1 MLSELG
7 VGERARGQT
16 SGSGDHEI
24 ASRRLALGVAGGLV
38 IGFLALFAIVGMTV
52 WLGERSNTLF
62 QEAAVQR
69 DTRIA
74 AVELRD
80 ALRTAESSQRGYLLT
95 GNEIYLAPY
104 DTAKARARQQ
114 ISDLERRVVT
124 ASRPLPFLSRLREAV
139 DEKLGEMDQ
148 SVALKR
154 AGSDADALSIIR
166 SNRGKA
172 LMDEINV
179 FLYGAMLDADER
191 STLFE
196 VEQQNNAAMLRW
208 VSLVATFVIVLV
220 VAAVAFTVYR
230 NRQEI
235 AQARDEVRAINLTLE
250 ERVERRTQELA
261 LARERAEVLLS
272 EVNHRVAN
280 SLQLV
285 AALVHMQSK
294 TVTDES
300 AKGALKE
307 TETRIQAISQI
318 HKSLYTSSD
327 VTSVA
332 LKDYLGVMLDNLDV
346 AMRNDGHT
354 ARLTSVL
361 DPVLLPTDQ
370 SISLGVVATE
380 LVTNAFK
387 YAYPAGQSGD
397 IRVMLRKLPEG
408 QAELVVQDDGIGLG
422 ATVRPGGTGLGSKII
437 AAMAAALKTNVEYI
451 NRTPGTAA
459 RLVFSTAQSA

>member
-1 MLSELG
+1 M
-7 VGERARGQT
+7 
-16 SGSGDHEI
+16 
-24 ASRRLALGVAGGLV
+24 ASNRLAFAVAGGLV
-38 IGFLALFAIVGMTV
+38 IGFLALIAMVGMTV
-52 WLGERSNTLF
+52 WLGERSNTVF
-62 QEAAVQR
+62 QETALQR

-95 GNEIYLAPY
+95 GNEIYLAPF
-104 DTAKARARQQ
+104 DTAKSRAGQQ
-114 ISDLERRVVT
+114 LSDLARFVIAESEPT
-124 ASRPLPFLSRLREAV
+124 PLMSRLREAV

-148 SVALKR
+148 SIALKR
-154 AGSDADALSIIR
+154 AGSDVDALSMIR

-179 FLYGAMLDADER
+179 YLYGAMLDADEK

-196 VEQQNNAAMLRW
+196 IEQKKNAAMLRW
-208 VSLVATFVIVLV
+208 VSTVAAFVIVLV

-235 AQARDEVRAINLTLE
+235 AQARDEVRAVNLTLE

-261 LARERAEVLLS
+261 LARERAELLLS

-285 AALVHMQSK
+285 SALVHMQSK

-318 HKSLYTSSD
+318 HKSLYTSRD

-332 LKDYLGVMLDNLDV
+332 LDDYLGVMLENLGV

-354 ARLTSVL
+354 ARLTSML
-361 DPVLLPTDQ
+361 DPVILPTDE

-397 IRVMLRKLPEG
+397 IHVMLRKLPEG
-408 QAELVVQDDGIGLG
+408 RAELVVQDDGIGLG
-422 ATVRPGGTGLGSKII
+422 AAVHPGGTGLGSKII
-437 AAMAAALKTNVEYI
+437 SAMAAALKTNVEYVS
-451 NRTPGTAA
+451 RTPGTAA
-459 RLVFSTAQSA
+459 RLVFSTAHAL

>member
-1 MLSELG
+1 M
-7 VGERARGQT
+7 
-16 SGSGDHEI
+16 
-24 ASRRLALGVAGGLV
+24 ASSRLALGVAGGLV
-38 IGFLALFAIVGMTV
+38 IGFLALIAMVGMTV

-62 QEAAVQR
+62 QETASQR

-104 DTAKARARQQ
+104 DTAKARAGQQ
-114 ISDLERRVVT
+114 MSDLARFLVT
-124 ASRPLPFLSRLREAV
+124 GSQPPPFLPKLREAV

-148 SVALKR
+148 SIALKR
-154 AGSDADALSIIR
+154 AGSDADALSMIR

-172 LMDEINV
+172 LMDEVNV
-179 FLYGAMLDADER
+179 FLYGVMLDADEK
-191 STLFE
+191 STQFGI
-196 VEQQNNAAMLRW
+196 EQQNNAVMLRQ
-208 VSLVATFVIVLV
+208 VSIVAAFVIVLV
-220 VAAVAFTVYR
+220 VSAVAYTVNR

-250 ERVERRTQELA
+250 DRVETRTHELA
-261 LARERAEVLLS
+261 LARERAELLLS

-285 AALVHMQSK
+285 AALVHMQSR

-307 TETRIQAISQI
+307 TETRIQAIGQI

-332 LKDYLGVMLDNLDV
+332 LNDYLGVMLDNLGV

-361 DPVLLPTDQ
+361 DPVSLPTDE

-387 YAYPAGQSGD
+387 YAYPAGQPGD

-408 QAELVVQDDGIGLG
+408 RAELVVQDDGVGLG

-459 RLVFSTAQSA
+459 RLVFSTAQTL

>member
-1 MLSELG
+1 M
-7 VGERARGQT
+7 T
-16 SGSGDHEI
+16 SS
-24 ASRRLALGVAGGLV
+24 RLALGVAGGLV
-38 IGFLALFAIVGMTV
+38 IGFLALLAMVAMTV

-62 QEAAVQR
+62 QETASQR

-114 ISDLERRVVT
+114 QADLARFLT
-124 ASRPLPFLSRLREAV
+124 TGSQPTPLLSRLREAV

-148 SVALKR
+148 SIGLKR
-154 AGSDADALSIIR
+154 AGADADALSIIR

-179 FLYGAMLDADER
+179 FLYGAMLDADEK
-191 STLFE
+191 STQFGS
-196 VEQQNNAAMLRW
+196 EQQHNAAMLRW
-208 VSLVATFVIVLV
+208 ASIVAAVVIVLV
-220 VAAVAFTVYR
+220 VATVAFTVYR

-235 AQARDEVRAINLTLE
+235 AQARDEVRAANLSLE
-250 ERVERRTQELA
+250 ARVETRTRELA

-300 AKGALKE
+300 ARGALQE
-307 TETRIQAISQI
+307 TQSRIEAISQI
-318 HKSLYTSSD
+318 HRSLYTSGD

-332 LKDYLGVMLDNLDV
+332 LKDYLGVMLENLGV
-346 AMRNDGHT
+346 AMRKDGYT
-354 ARLTSVL
+354 ARLTTML
-361 DPVLLPTDQ
+361 DPVSLSTDE

-397 IRVMLRKLPEG
+397 IRVMLRNLAEG
-408 QAELVVQDDGIGLG
+408 RAELVVQDDGVGLG
-422 ATVRPGGTGLGSKII
+422 STVRPGGTGLGSKII
-437 AAMAAALKTNVEYI
+437 TAMAATLKTNVEYV
-451 NRTPGTAA
+451 NRAPGTAA
-459 RLVFSTAQSA
+459 RLVFSTAQAA

>member
-1 MLSELG
+1 M
-7 VGERARGQT
+7 
-16 SGSGDHEI
+16 
-24 ASRRLALGVAGGLV
+24 ASSRLALGVTGGLV

-52 WLGERSNTLF
+52 WLGERSNSLL
-62 QEAAVQR
+62 QETALQR

-104 DTAKARARQQ
+104 DTAKARARRQLT
-114 ISDLERRVVT
+114 DLDRFVT
-124 ASRPLPFLSRLREAV
+124 TPTEPPPFLPRLRDAV
-139 DEKLGEMDQ
+139 DEKLREMDQ
-148 SVALKR
+148 SIALKR
-154 AGSDADALSIIR
+154 AGSDAEALSIIR

-172 LMDEINV
+172 LMDEVNV
-179 FLYGAMLDADER
+179 FLYGAMLDADEK

-196 VEQQNNAAMLRW
+196 VEQQNNAAMLRL
-208 VSLVATFVIVLV
+208 VSIVGAFVIVLV

-235 AQARDEVRAINLTLE
+235 AQARDEVRAANLSLE
-250 ERVERRTQELA
+250 ERVETRTHELA
-261 LARERAEVLLS
+261 LARERAELLLS

-285 AALVHMQSK
+285 AALVHMQTK

-307 TETRIQAISQI
+307 TETRIQAISLI
-318 HKSLYTSSD
+318 HKSLYTSGD

-332 LKDYLGVMLDNLDV
+332 LDEYLGVMLENLGV

-354 ARLTSVL
+354 ARLTSML
-361 DPVLLPTDQ
+361 DAVVLPTDE
-370 SISLGVVATE
+370 SISLGVIATE

-387 YAYPAGQSGD
+387 YAYSAGQTGV
-397 IRVMLRKLPEG
+397 IRVVLRKLPG
-408 QAELVVQDDGIGLG
+408 GRAELVVQDDGIGLDG
-422 ATVRPGGTGLGSKII
+422 TRNPGGTGLGSKII
-437 AAMAAALKTNVEYI
+437 AAMAATLKTNVEYI
-451 NRTPGTAA
+451 NRRPGTAA
-459 RLVFSTAQSA
+459 RLVFSTAQAA

>member
-1 MLSELG
+1 M
-7 VGERARGQT
+7 
-16 SGSGDHEI
+16 
-24 ASRRLALGVAGGLV
+24 GVAGGLI

-62 QEAAVQR
+62 QETALQR
-69 DTRIA
+69 DARTA

-104 DTAKARARQQ
+104 DTAKVRAQQ
-114 ISDLERRVVT
+114 QMSDLGRLVV
-124 ASRPLPFLSRLREAV
+124 SKSDPPPFLPRLREAV

-148 SVALKR
+148 SIALKR

-172 LMDEINV
+172 LMDEVNI
-179 FLYGAMLDADER
+179 FLYAAILNADET
-191 STLFE
+191 STLFGI
-196 VEQQNNAAMLRW
+196 EQQNNAAMLRL
-208 VSLVATFVIVLV
+208 VSIVAALVIILV
-220 VAAVAFTVYR
+220 VAKVAITVYR

-235 AQARDEVRAINLTLE
+235 AQARDEVRAVNLTLE
-250 ERVERRTQELA
+250 ERVESRTHELA

-285 AALVHMQSK
+285 AALVNMQSK
-294 TVTDES
+294 TVTEES

-307 TETRIQAISQI
+307 TEARIQAISQI
-318 HKSLYTSSD
+318 HKSLYTSGD

-332 LKDYLGVMLDNLDV
+332 LNDYLGAMLDNLGV

-354 ARLTSVL
+354 ARLTSTL
-361 DPVLLPTDQ
+361 DPIVLPTDE

-397 IRVMLRKLPEG
+397 IRVTLRKLPEG
-408 QAELVVQDDGIGLG
+408 RAELVVQDDGIGLG

-437 AAMAAALKTNVEYI
+437 AAMAAALKTNIEYI
-451 NRTPGTAA
+451 NRKPGTAA
-459 RLVFSTAQSA
+459 RLVFSTA

>member
-1 MLSELG
+1 M
-7 VGERARGQT
+7 T
-16 SGSGDHEI
+16 TNM
-24 ASRRLALGVAGGLV
+24 ASNRLALSIAGGLV
-38 IGFLALFAIVGMTV
+38 IGFLALFAMVGMTV
-52 WLGERSNTLF
+52 WLGERSNSLF
-62 QEAAVQR
+62 QETASQR

-95 GNEIYLAPY
+95 GNQIYLAPY

-114 ISDLERRVVT
+114 MSDLARLAATV
-124 ASRPLPFLSRLREAV
+124 SQPPPFLPRLRDVV
-139 DEKLGEMDQ
+139 DEKLAEMDQ
-148 SVALKR
+148 SIGLKR
-154 AGSDADALSIIR
+154 AGSDAEALSMIR

-172 LMDEINV
+172 LMDEVNV
-179 FLYGAMLDADER
+179 FLYAAMLDADEN
-191 STLFE
+191 STLFGT
-196 VEQQNNAAMLRW
+196 EQQRNAAMLRW
-208 VSLVATFVIVLV
+208 VSIVAACVILLV
-220 VAAVAFTVYR
+220 VGAVAFTVYR

-250 ERVERRTQELA
+250 DRVETRTQELA
-261 LARERAEVLLS
+261 LARERAEVLLA

-285 AALVHMQSK
+285 GALVNMQSK

-307 TETRIQAISQI
+307 TEARIQAISQI
-318 HKSLYTSSD
+318 HKSLYTSGN

-332 LKDYLGVMLDNLDV
+332 LNDYLGVMLENLGV

-361 DPVLLPTDQ
+361 DPVTLPTDQ
-370 SISLGVVATE
+370 SISLGVVAAE

-387 YAYPAGQSGD
+387 YAYPPGQSGD
-397 IRVMLRKLPEG
+397 IRVVLRELPGG

-437 AAMAAALKTNVEYI
+437 GAMAATLKTNVEYI
-451 NRTPGTAA
+451 NRAPGTAA
-459 RLVFSTAQSA
+459 RLVFSTGQMP

>member
-1 MLSELG
+1 M
-7 VGERARGQT
+7 
-16 SGSGDHEI
+16 
-24 ASRRLALGVAGGLV
+24 ASSRLALSVAGGLV
-38 IGFLALFAIVGMTV
+38 VGFLALFAMVGMTV
-52 WLGERSNTLF
+52 WLGERSNILF
-62 QEAAVQR
+62 HETALQR

-104 DTAKARARQQ
+104 DTAKTRALQQ
-114 ISDLERRVVT
+114 MSDLARRLTT
-124 ASRPLPFLSRLREAV
+124 ASQPPPFLPNLHETVR
-139 DEKLGEMDQ
+139 EKLEEMDQ
-148 SVALKR
+148 SIALKR
-154 AGSDADALSIIR
+154 AGADAEALSIIR

-172 LMDEINV
+172 LMDEANV
-179 FLYGAMLDADER
+179 FLYGAMLAADER
-191 STLFE
+191 SALFE

-208 VSLVATFVIVLV
+208 VAIVVTFVIVLV

-235 AQARDEVRAINLTLE
+235 AQARDEVRAVNLTLE
-250 ERVERRTQELA
+250 ERVETRTQELA

-285 AALVHMQSK
+285 GALVTMQAK
-294 TVTDES
+294 TVADES

-307 TETRIQAISQI
+307 TEARIHAISQI

-332 LKDYLGVMLDNLDV
+332 LNDYLSVMLDNLGV

-354 ARLTSVL
+354 ALLTSEL
-361 DPVLLPTDQ
+361 DPISLPTDQ

-387 YAYPAGQSGD
+387 YAYPPGQSGD

-408 QAELVVQDDGIGLG
+408 RAELVVQDDGIGLS
-422 ATVRPGGTGLGSKII
+422 ATAGPSGTGLGSKIVS
-437 AAMAAALKTNVEYI
+437 AMAAALKTNVEYI

-459 RLVFSTAQSA
+459 RLVFSTAQTT

>member
-1 MLSELG
+1 M
-7 VGERARGQT
+7 
-16 SGSGDHEI
+16 
-24 ASRRLALGVAGGLV
+24 ASSRLAFGVAGGLV
-38 IGFLALFAIVGMTV
+38 VGFLALFAVVGMTM
-52 WLGERSNTLF
+52 WLGERSNDLF
-62 QEAAVQR
+62 RDSALQR
-69 DTRIA
+69 DARIA

-95 GNEIYLAPY
+95 GNEIYLAPF

-114 ISDLERRVVT
+114 SSDLERRLVS
-124 ASRPLPFLSRLREAV
+124 ASEPPPYLPRLSEAV
-139 DEKLGEMDQ
+139 DDKLAEMDR

-154 AGSDADALSIIR
+154 AGSDEDALSIIR

-179 FLYGAMLDADER
+179 YLYGAMLDADEK
-191 STLFE
+191 STLFQ
-196 VEQQNNAAMLRW
+196 VEQQDNAAMLRW
-208 VSLVATFVIVLV
+208 VSIVATFVIVLV

-230 NRQEI
+230 NRREI
-235 AQARDEVRAINLTLE
+235 TQARDEVRAINFTLE
-250 ERVERRTQELA
+250 ERVEQRTQELA

-272 EVNHRVAN
+272 EVNHRVGN

-285 AALVHMQSK
+285 AALVNMQAK
-294 TVTDES
+294 TLDDES

-332 LKDYLGVMLDNLDV
+332 LNEYLGVMLENLGA
-346 AMRNDGHT
+346 AMHNHGHT

-361 DPVLLPTDQ
+361 DPIALPTDQ
-370 SISLGVVATE
+370 SISLGVIATE

-397 IRVMLRKLPEG
+397 IRVMLRKLRDG
-408 QAELVVQDDGIGLG
+408 HAELVVQDDGVGLG
-422 ATVRPGGTGLGSKII
+422 AKVRPGGTGLGSKII
-437 AAMAAALKTNVEYI
+437 AAMAAGLKTKVEYS
-451 NRTPGTAA
+451 NRDPGTAA
-459 RLVFSTAQSA
+459 RLAFSTAQPA

>member
-1 MLSELG
+1 MHRD
-7 VGERARGQT
+7 RAGRAEA
-16 SGSGDHEI
+16 GDQEI
-24 ASRRLALGVAGGLV
+24 TNSRLALGVAVGLV
-38 IGFLALFAIVGMTV
+38 IGFLALFAVVGMTI
-52 WLGERSNTLF
+52 WLGERSNAVF
-62 QEAAVQR
+62 QDAELQR

-114 ISDLERRVVT
+114 MAELDRRLST
-124 ASRPLPFLSRLREAV
+124 AAEKPPYLTSLREAV

-154 AGSDADALSIIR
+154 DGSDADALSIIR
-166 SNRGKA
+166 TNRGKA

-179 FLYGAMLDADER
+179 FLYGAMLNADER
-191 STLFE
+191 SSLFE
-196 VEQQNNAAMLRW
+196 AEQHDNAAMLRKT
-208 VSLVATFVIVLV
+208 SIFATLVIVFV
-220 VAAVAFTVYR
+220 VAAVASTVHR
-230 NRQEI
+230 NRQQI
-235 AQARDEVRAINLTLE
+235 TQARDEVRAINLTLE
-250 ERVERRTQELA
+250 ERVEQRTEELA
-261 LARERAEVLLS
+261 LARERAEVLLA

-285 AALVHMQSK
+285 AALVSMQSR

-332 LKDYLGVMLDNLDV
+332 LNDYLRAMLDNLGS
-346 AMRNDGHT
+346 AMLNDGHR
-354 ARLTSVL
+354 ARLISVL
-361 DPVLLPTDQ
+361 EPVNLPTDQ
-370 SISLGVVATE
+370 SINLGVIAAE

-387 YAYPAGQSGD
+387 YAYPDGQSGE
-397 IRVMLRKLPEG
+397 IRVALRNLGEG
-408 QAELVVQDDGIGLG
+408 RAELVVEDDGVGMS
-422 ATVRPGGTGLGSKII
+422 AAVHPRGTGLGSKII
-437 AAMAAALKTNVEYI
+437 DAMAAGLKTNVEYGD
-451 NRTPGTAA
+451 RAPGTEA
-459 RLVFSTAQSA
+459 RLVFATERLA

>member
-1 MLSELG
+1 M
-7 VGERARGQT
+7 
-16 SGSGDHEI
+16 
-24 ASRRLALGVAGGLV
+24 ASSRLALGVAGGLV
-38 IGFLALFAIVGMTV
+38 IGFLSLFAIVAMTM
-52 WLGERSNTLF
+52 WLGERSNALF
-62 QEAAVQR
+62 QGAASQR
-69 DTRIA
+69 ETRIA

-80 ALRTAESSQRGYLLT
+80 ALRTAESSQYGYLLT

-104 DTAKARARQQ
+104 DTAKSRARQQ
-114 ISDLERRVVT
+114 MSDLERLVAR
-124 ASRPLPFLSRLREAV
+124 ASQLPPFLPRLRAAV
-139 DEKLGEMDQ
+139 DQKLGEMDL
-148 SVALKR
+148 SIARKK
-154 AGSDADALSIIR
+154 AASDADAMSIIR

-179 FLYGAMLDADER
+179 FLYGAILNADEK

-196 VEQQNNAAMLRW
+196 IEQQSNAAMLRW
-208 VSLVATFVIVLV
+208 VSIIAAFVIVLV

-230 NRQEI
+230 NRRDI
-235 AQARDEVRAINLTLE
+235 THARDEVRAINLTLE
-250 ERVERRTQELA
+250 ERVDIRTRELA

-285 AALVHMQSK
+285 AALVRMQSK

-307 TETRIQAISQI
+307 TETRIHAIAQI
-318 HKSLYTSSD
+318 HKSLYSSND
-327 VTSVA
+327 VTSVE
-332 LKDYLGVMLDNLDV
+332 LNDYLGVMLEHLGV
-346 AMRNDGHT
+346 AMHNDGHT
-354 ARLTSVL
+354 ARLTSTL
-361 DPVLLPTDQ
+361 DPVLLPPDQ
-370 SISLGVVATE
+370 SISLGVLATE

-408 QAELVVQDDGIGLG
+408 RAELVVQDDGIGLG
-422 ATVRPGGTGLGSKII
+422 DAKRPRGTGLGSKII

-451 NRTPGTAA
+451 NQAPGTEA
-459 RLVFSTAQSA
+459 RLVFSTGLSA

>member
-1 MLSELG
+1 M
-7 VGERARGQT
+7 
-16 SGSGDHEI
+16 
-24 ASRRLALGVAGGLV
+24 ASSRLALGVAGGLV
-38 IGFLALFAIVGMTV
+38 IGFLALFAIVGMTM

-62 QEAAVQR
+62 QDAALQR

-104 DTAKARARQQ
+104 DTAKARARQHM
-114 ISDLERRVVT
+114 SDLQRLVIT
-124 ASRPLPFLSRLREAV
+124 ASQPPPFLPRLREAL

-154 AGSDADALSIIR
+154 AGSDADALSIIH

-179 FLYGAMLDADER
+179 FLYAAMLDADEK

-208 VSLVATFVIVLV
+208 VSIVAAFVIVLV

-230 NRQEI
+230 NRKEI
-235 AQARDEVRAINLTLE
+235 TQARDQVRAINLTLE
-250 ERVERRTQELA
+250 ERVETRTHELA

-300 AKGALKE
+300 ARGALKE

-332 LKDYLGVMLDNLDV
+332 LNDYLGAMLDNLGV
-346 AMRNDGHT
+346 AMHNDGHT
-354 ARLTSVL
+354 ARLTRML

-370 SISLGVVATE
+370 SINLGVVATE

-387 YAYPAGQSGD
+387 YAYPDGQSGD

-408 QAELVVQDDGIGLG
+408 RAELVVQDDGIGLG
-422 ATVRPGGTGLGSKII
+422 TTVRPGGTGLGSKVI
-437 AAMAAALKTNVEYI
+437 AAMATGLKTKVEYI

-459 RLVFSTAQSA
+459 RLVFSTAQSV

>member
-1 MLSELG
+1 M
-7 VGERARGQT
+7 
-16 SGSGDHEI
+16 
-24 ASRRLALGVAGGLV
+24 ASSRLALGVTGGLV

-52 WLGERSNTLF
+52 WLGERSNTLL
-62 QEAAVQR
+62 QETALQR

-114 ISDLERRVVT
+114 LADLARFVT
-124 ASRPLPFLSRLREAV
+124 SLSEPPPFLPRLREAV

-148 SVALKR
+148 SIALKR
-154 AGSDADALSIIR
+154 AGSDADALSMIR

-172 LMDEINV
+172 LMDEVNV
-179 FLYGAMLDADER
+179 FLYGAMLNADEK

-196 VEQQNNAAMLRW
+196 VEQQNNAAMLRS
-208 VSLVATFVIVLV
+208 VSIVGAFVIVLV

-235 AQARDEVRAINLTLE
+235 AQARDEVSAVNLSLE
-250 ERVERRTQELA
+250 ERVQSRTHELA
-261 LARERAEVLLS
+261 LARERAELLLF

-285 AALVHMQSK
+285 AALVHMQTK

-318 HKSLYTSSD
+318 HKSLYTSGD

-332 LKDYLGVMLDNLDV
+332 LDDYLGVMLENLGV

-354 ARLTSVL
+354 ARLTSML
-361 DPVLLPTDQ
+361 DPVVLPTDA

-387 YAYPAGQSGD
+387 YAYPAGQPGD
-397 IRVMLRKLPEG
+397 ICVVLRKLSQG
-408 QAELVVQDDGIGLG
+408 RAELVVQDDGIGLG
-422 ATVRPGGTGLGSKII
+422 GTLNPGGTGLGSKII
-437 AAMAAALKTNVEYI
+437 AAMATALKTNVEYI
-451 NRTPGTAA
+451 NRRPGTAA
-459 RLVFSTAQSA
+459 RLVFSTAQAA

>member
-1 MLSELG
+1 M
-7 VGERARGQT
+7 
-16 SGSGDHEI
+16 
-24 ASRRLALGVAGGLV
+24 ASSRLALGVAGGLV
-38 IGFLALFAIVGMTV
+38 IGFLALLAMVGMTV

-62 QEAAVQR
+62 QETTSQR

-114 ISDLERRVVT
+114 QADLARFVVT
-124 ASRPLPFLSRLREAV
+124 TSKPTPLLSRLREAV

-148 SVALKR
+148 SIALKR

-179 FLYGAMLDADER
+179 FLYGVMLDADEK
-191 STLFE
+191 STLFGT
-196 VEQQNNAAMLRW
+196 EQQHNAAMLRW
-208 VSLVATFVIVLV
+208 ASIVAAFVIVLV
-220 VAAVAFTVYR
+220 VTAVAHTVYR

-235 AQARDEVRAINLTLE
+235 AQARDEVRAVNLTLE
-250 ERVERRTQELA
+250 DRVETRTQELA
-261 LARERAEVLLS
+261 LARERAELLLS

-285 AALVHMQSK
+285 AALVHMQAK

-300 AKGALKE
+300 AKGALQE
-307 TETRIQAISQI
+307 TQSRIEAISQI
-318 HKSLYTSSD
+318 HKSLYTSGD

-332 LKDYLGVMLDNLDV
+332 LNDYLGVMLENLGI
-346 AMRNDGHT
+346 AMRKDGHT
-354 ARLTSVL
+354 ARLMTAL
-361 DPVLLPTDQ
+361 DPVSMSTDE

-397 IRVMLRKLPEG
+397 IRVMLRQLPEG
-408 QAELVVQDDGIGLG
+408 RAELVVQDDGVGLG
-422 ATVRPGGTGLGSKII
+422 STVRPGGTGLGSKII
-437 AAMAAALKTNVEYI
+437 TAMAAALKTNVEYV
-451 NRTPGTAA
+451 NRAPGTAA
-459 RLVFSTAQSA
+459 RLVFSTAQAA

>member
-1 MLSELG
+1 M
-7 VGERARGQT
+7 
-16 SGSGDHEI
+16 
-24 ASRRLALGVAGGLV
+24 ASRRLALGVAAGLV

-52 WLGERSNTLF
+52 WLGERSNALLSD
-62 QEAAVQR
+62 AALQR

-114 ISDLERRVVT
+114 MADLGRLVTT
-124 ASRPLPFLSRLREAV
+124 ASRPPAFLARLGEAV
-139 DEKLGEMDQ
+139 AEKLGEMDQ

-172 LMDEINV
+172 LMDEVNV
-179 FLYGAMLDADER
+179 FLYGAMLDADEK

-196 VEQQNNAAMLRW
+196 VEQQTNAAMLRG
-208 VSLVATFVIVLV
+208 VSIIATFVIVLV

-235 AQARDEVRAINLTLE
+235 TQARDEVRAINHTLE
-250 ERVERRTQELA
+250 ERVERRTGQLA
-261 LARERAEVLLS
+261 LARERAELLLS

-285 AALVHMQSK
+285 AALVHMQSR
-294 TVTDES
+294 TVTDEA

-307 TETRIQAISQI
+307 TESRIQAVAQI

-332 LKDYLGVMLDNLDV
+332 LNDYLGVMLDNLDL

-354 ARLTSVL
+354 ARLISSL
-361 DPVLLPTDQ
+361 DPVQLPTDQ

-397 IRVMLRKLPEG
+397 IHVLLRELPEG
-408 QAELVVQDDGIGLG
+408 RAELVVQDDGVGLG
-422 ATVRPGGTGLGSKII
+422 TTVRPGGTGLGSKII
-437 AAMAAALKTNVEYI
+437 AAMAAALKTKVEYI

-459 RLVFSTAQSA
+459 RLIFSTAQPA

>member
-1 MLSELG
+1 MRRLN
-7 VGERARGQT
+7 
-16 SGSGDHEI
+16 
-24 ASRRLALGVAGGLV
+24 ASHQKTTKISSSRLALGVAGGLV
-38 IGFLALFAIVGMTV
+38 VGFLALFAIVGMTV

-62 QEAAVQR
+62 QETALQR

-104 DTAKARARQQ
+104 DTAKTRARQQ
-114 ISDLERRVVT
+114 LSDLARLVVT
-124 ASRPLPFLSRLREAV
+124 VSQPTPLLSRLREAV
-139 DEKLGEMDQ
+139 KEKLGEMDQ
-148 SVALKR
+148 SIALKR
-154 AGSDADALSIIR
+154 AGSDADALAMIR

-179 FLYGAMLDADER
+179 FVYGAMLNADEK
-191 STLFE
+191 STEFGT
-196 VEQQNNAAMLRW
+196 EQQNNAAMLRW
-208 VSLVATFVIVLV
+208 VSIVAAFVIVLV
-220 VAAVAFTVYR
+220 VAVVAYTVYR

-235 AQARDEVRAINLTLE
+235 AQARDEVRAVNLTLE
-250 ERVERRTQELA
+250 ERVERRTEELA

-285 AALVHMQSK
+285 AALVNMQSK
-294 TVTDES
+294 TVSDES

-307 TETRIQAISQI
+307 TQTRIEAISQI
-318 HKSLYTSSD
+318 HKSLYTSGN

-332 LKDYLGVMLDNLDV
+332 LNDYLGAMLDNLGV
-346 AMRNDGHT
+346 AMRNGGHT
-354 ARLTSVL
+354 ARLTSML
-361 DPVLLPTDQ
+361 DPVFLPTDE

-397 IRVMLRKLPEG
+397 IRVMLRKLPEER
-408 QAELVVQDDGIGLG
+408 AELVVQDDGVGLG
-422 ATVRPGGTGLGSKII
+422 ANVRPVGTGLGSKII
-437 AAMAAALKTNVEYI
+437 AAMAGALKTSVEYT

-459 RLVFSTAQSA
+459 RLVFSTAPAL

>member
-1 MLSELG
+1 M
-7 VGERARGQT
+7 
-16 SGSGDHEI
+16 
-24 ASRRLALGVAGGLV
+24 ASSRLALAVAGGLV
-38 IGFLALFAIVGMTV
+38 IGFLALLAIVGMTL
-52 WLGERSNTLF
+52 WLGERSNTIF
-62 QEAAVQR
+62 QDTALQR

-104 DTAKARARQQ
+104 DTAKVRARQQ
-114 ISDLERRVVT
+114 MSDLERRVTT
-124 ASRPLPFLSRLREAV
+124 AGHPPLYLPSLREAV
-139 DEKLGEMDQ
+139 GEKLGEMDQ

-154 AGSDADALSIIR
+154 AGSDAEALSIIR
-166 SNRGKA
+166 TNRGKA

-191 STLFE
+191 SALFE
-196 VEQQNNAAMLRW
+196 AEQQNNAAMLRW
-208 VSLVATFVIVLV
+208 VSIVATFIIVLV
-220 VAAVAFTVYR
+220 VAAVAFTVSR
-230 NRQEI
+230 NRKEI
-235 AQARDEVRAINLTLE
+235 THARDEVRAINLTLE
-250 ERVERRTQELA
+250 ERVETRTHELA
-261 LARERAEVLLS
+261 LARERAEVLLA

-285 AALVHMQSK
+285 AALVHLQSK

-300 AKGALKE
+300 ARGALKE

-318 HKSLYTSSD
+318 HQSLYTSSD
-327 VTSVA
+327 VTAVA
-332 LKDYLGVMLDNLDV
+332 LNDYLGVMLDNLGV
-346 AMRNDGHT
+346 AMHNDGHT
-354 ARLTSVL
+354 ARLTRTL
-361 DPVLLPTDQ
+361 DPVVLPTDQ

-397 IRVMLRKLPEG
+397 IRVMLRQLPKG
-408 QAELVVQDDGIGLG
+408 KAELVVQDDGIGPG
-422 ATVRPGGTGLGSKII
+422 AAVSPGGTGLGSKII
-437 AAMAAALKTNVEYI
+437 AAMAAGLKSKVEYI
-451 NRTPGTAA
+451 DRTPGTAA